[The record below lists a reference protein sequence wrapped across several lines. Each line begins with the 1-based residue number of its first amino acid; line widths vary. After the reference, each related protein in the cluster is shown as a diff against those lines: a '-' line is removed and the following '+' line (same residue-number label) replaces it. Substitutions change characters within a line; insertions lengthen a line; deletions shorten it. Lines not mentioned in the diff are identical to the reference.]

1 VLASLVPRLRCAS
14 CLEEGAP
21 LELVAFAYGSAGHV
35 QDGILVCGRCASWF
49 PIQDDL
55 LELVDSRWL
64 DAESLRSF
72 EQRFAPQ
79 LAASVVALPPVA
91 DADAPETPQMKQR
104 RHFDWFASD
113 ETMNYDR
120 YQRSRFWRAVDAATF
135 GRWVGRV
142 HAEAWVL
149 DVGCANGRS
158 AWPFAETGATIVGCD
173 ISRRLIAQAAAHAKR
188 RGLHATTTFVVAD
201 ADRLPFA
208 AEAFDFAVTY
218 GALHHLPDPA
228 RTSRDIQR
236 VVKVGG
242 VHFGSE
248 NNKSA
253 FRRLFDLLMKVK
265 PLWIE
270 EAGEEPLISAA
281 MLREWLAGAPAS
293 LDVATHVFVPPHL
306 IDVLPAGWGARLL
319 NVTDAIGSRL
329 PFLRD
334 NGGLIVFEARRMA
347 ADAAR

>member
-1 VLASLVPRLRCAS
+1 VLASVVPRLRCALCAERDS
-14 CLEEGAP
+14 P
-21 LELVAFAYGSAGHV
+21 LDLVPFTQGSGGHV
-35 QDGILVCGRCASWF
+35 QDGILICRRCSNWF

-55 LELVDSRWL
+55 LELAGPELLDVDALKR
-64 DAESLRSF
+64 F
-72 EQRFAPQ
+72 EQRFGPH
-79 LAASVVALPPVA
+79 LAAAAVALRLTPVA
-91 DADAPETPQMKQR
+91 ATEDSPQMKQR

-113 ETMNYDR
+113 ETMNYDE
-120 YQRSRFWRAVDAATF
+120 YQRSAFWRAADAAAF
-135 GRWVGRV
+135 GSWAGRV
-142 HAEAWVL
+142 NAEAWVL

-158 AWPFAETGATIVGCD
+158 AWPFAETGATLVGCD
-173 ISRRLIAQAAAHAKR
+173 ISRRLIAQATEHAKR
-188 RGLHATTTFVVAD
+188 RGLHARTTFIVAD

-208 AEAFDFAVTY
+208 TEAFDFAVTY
-218 GALHHLPDPA
+218 GALHHLPNPA

-281 MLREWLAGAPAS
+281 MLREWLAGVPAT
-293 LDVATHVFVPPHL
+293 LHVATHVFVPPHL
-306 IDVLPAGWGARLL
+306 INVLPAGWGEGLL
-319 NVTDAIGSRL
+319 KATDAIGSRL
-329 PFLRD
+329 PFLRE
-334 NGGLIVFEARRMA
+334 NGGLIVFEARKMA
-347 ADAAR
+347 PNAAR

>member
-14 CLEEGAP
+14 CLEHDAP
-21 LELVAFAYGSAGHV
+21 LELTTFADASAGHV
-35 QDGILVCGRCASWF
+35 EDGILVCGRCAWWY
-49 PIQDDL
+49 PIQDGL
-55 LELVDSRWL
+55 LELVEPALL
-64 DAESLRSF
+64 DAESMRRF

-79 LAASVVALPPVA
+79 LAASVAALRPTA
-91 DADAPETPQMKQR
+91 AADAPDTPQMKQR

-113 ETMNYDR
+113 ETMNYDQ
-120 YQRSRFWRAVDAATF
+120 YQRSPFWRAVDAAAF
-135 GRWVGRV
+135 ARWVGRV
-142 HAEAWVL
+142 HAAAWVL

-158 AWPFAETGATIVGCD
+158 AWPFVETGATLIGCD
-173 ISRRLIAQAAAHAKR
+173 ISRRLVAQAIEQAKR
-188 RGLHATTTFVVAD
+188 RGRQSTTTFIVAD

-208 AEAFDFAVTY
+208 TDAFDFALTY
-218 GALHHLPDPA
+218 GALHHLPNPA

-242 VHFGSE
+242 IHFGSE

-253 FRRLFDLLMKVK
+253 FRRLFDLLMTVR

-281 MLREWLAGAPAS
+281 MLRDWLAGVPAT

-306 IDVLPAGWGARLL
+306 VNLLPADWGAGLL
-319 NVTDAIGSRL
+319 KITDAIGSRV
-329 PFLRD
+329 PFFRD
-334 NGGLIVFEARRMA
+334 NGGLIVFEARKMA
-347 ADAAR
+347 ANVAR